1 MNKYIIA
8 LVLIAIAIGGYLIYT
23 GQLPI
28 PGLTTEATY
37 VGTSFSSDMQT
48 ASPSISSFN
57 TTINVETYKTTV
69 SKIAPP
75 PTCTIRNSTR
85 NAFMEK
91 LGQYGVTV
99 YFYSTMT
106 ISNNETGEVYFQRT
120 FNFTSGEDR
129 KIEVL
134 ILKPIPD
141 NVTLRIDIHI
151 EISITSATFTWSK
164 TIDRTIYIKTGTAYT
179 PTKPYTTITG
189 VLVNTTPPVFPIGTI
204 SASEWEVL
212 AVQLQSYQW
221 VYPTMSFSTPSIII
235 YLKYHGQLV
244 SDPTILGLT
253 ETDISLPVIVSGYL
267 SKDSYGYIYIEVENI
282 AKSEVIIH

>member
-1 MNKYIIA
+1 MIKYIIA
-8 LVLIAIAIGGYLIYT
+8 IVLIVIAIGGYLIYT

-28 PGLTTEATY
+28 SGLTTEATY
-37 VGTSFSSDMQT
+37 VGVSFSSDIQT
-48 ASPSISSFN
+48 ASPSISRFN

-69 SKIAPP
+69 SKIVPP

-85 NAFMEK
+85 NTFMEK

-106 ISNNETGEVYFQRT
+106 IRNNETGEVYFQRT

-134 ILKPIPD
+134 ILNPIPD

-151 EISITSATFTWSK
+151 EISITSSMFTWSK
-164 TIDRTIYIKTGTAYT
+164 VIDRTIYTKTGTTYT
-179 PTKPYTTITG
+179 SAKLYTTITG
-189 VLVNTTPPVFPIGTI
+189 ILVNV
-204 SASEWEVL
+204 SAPSGGASIPEIKFL

-221 VYPTMSFSTPSIII
+221 VYPIIPLSTPSITI
-235 YLKYHGQLV
+235 YLKYQGQLV
-244 SDPTILGLT
+244 TDPTVLGLT
-253 ETDISLPVIVSGYL
+253 ESDIGSTVIVSGWL
-267 SKDSYGYIYIEVENI
+267 SKDSYGNIYIEVEEI
-282 AKSEVIIH
+282 EEASTQ